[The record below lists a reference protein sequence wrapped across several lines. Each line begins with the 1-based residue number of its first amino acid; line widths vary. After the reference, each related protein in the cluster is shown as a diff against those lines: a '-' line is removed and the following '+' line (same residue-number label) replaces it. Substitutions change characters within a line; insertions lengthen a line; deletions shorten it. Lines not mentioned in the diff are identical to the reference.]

1 MSMPIYGF
9 EKELCRDMKTFE
21 AALHGG
27 PTFCEEVRRW
37 AQTHPQHTAVVSE
50 GQQLTYEELDR
61 RSSVLA
67 AYLLEQGIHRE
78 DIVGIST
85 GRSAETV
92 VAILGIWKAGA
103 AYVYLNASM
112 TKDVN
117 SHILEDCRC
126 PLVLDHA
133 RMEQAMKTDDPGDLD
148 FSVPDGLALVV
159 YTSGSTA
166 APKGVM
172 LEHRAVYQMALNQG
186 PMEVTPEDHYCIFAS
201 FSFVA
206 SVSDMVG
213 AIRGG
218 ATCYIIGEA
227 YRRDIHKL
235 ESYLVDNR
243 ITICF
248 LPPHM
253 AIKLTQETPPG
264 LSLRLLL
271 AGSDCVHNLCS
282 DQFRIFHVY
291 GATEAGSLIAHYPI
305 TERRTSYPVGKLNPS
320 LRGYVVDETGKPV
333 PKGQAGELWLAGP
346 QISRGYVGLREL
358 TAATYA
364 LNPFTQEKGYQRVL
378 KTADIVRED
387 ENGDLVYVA
396 RKGRMYKIR
405 GFRVESRAVELTLLQ
420 YPGITEAVVIAFP
433 DSGGTNILCGYYT
446 AEETIGPKELKAY
459 LRERLP
465 YYMVPTCMFQLERF
479 PLNANNKV
487 DRKQLRPPAELDDH
501 KYLEQTY

>member
-1 MSMPIYGF
+1 MRPVAEISIYGF
-9 EKELCRDMKTFE
+9 EKEFCWDMKTFE
-21 AALHGG
+21 MDLQAES
-27 PTFCEEVRRW
+27 TFCGEVRRW
-37 AQTHPQHTAVVSE
+37 AEAHPQQTAVVSE
-50 GQQLTYEELDR
+50 GQRLTYQELNR

-78 DIVGIST
+78 DIVGIAT

-103 AYVYLNASM
+103 AYVYLN
-112 TKDVN
+112 N
-117 SHILEDCRC
+117 HILKDCRC
-126 PLVLDHA
+126 PLVLNHA
-133 RMEQAMKTDDPGDLD
+133 RMEQAMETPDPGYLD
-148 FSVPDGLALVV
+148 FSAPDSLALVV

-172 LEHRAVYQMALNQG
+172 LEHRAVYQMAINQAF
-186 PMEVTPEDHYCIFAS
+186 MAVRPEDHYCIFAS

-206 SVSDMVG
+206 SVSDLVG
-213 AIRGG
+213 SLIGG

-235 ESYLVDNR
+235 EQYLLDEE

-253 AIKLTQETPPG
+253 AIKLTGETPPG

-271 AGSDCVHNLCS
+271 VGSDCVHNLHS
-282 DQFRIFHVY
+282 DQFRILHVY

-305 TERRTSYPVGKLNPS
+305 TEKRSSYPVGKLNPS
-320 LRGYVVDETGKPV
+320 LRGYIVDEAGKLV
-333 PKGQAGELWLAGP
+333 PKGEAGELWLSGP
-346 QISRGYVGLREL
+346 QISRGYVGLRES

-364 LNPFTQEKGYQRVL
+364 LNPFTQEEGYQRVL

-387 ENGDLVYVA
+387 EHGDLIYVA

-405 GFRVESRAVELTLLQ
+405 GFRVESRAVEQSLLQ
-420 YPGITEAVVIAFP
+420 YPGLTEAVVLAFP

-446 AEETIGPKELKAY
+446 ATTAIGPKELKAY

-465 YYMVPTCMFQLERF
+465 YYMVPTCMFQLEHF
-479 PLNANNKV
+479 PINVNNKI

-501 KYLEQTY
+501 KYLEQPY